1 LELLRFINSQNAKP
15 SARSLVRSQYQ
26 LLSSYV
32 LAQAVQV
39 VLRTSVYS
47 LSTEDQNSNVVSEKK
62 QQYETRLAKALGL
75 QVPQMDRMHFD
86 DNKIDKDSYVKYAD
100 DDYELTNTNLACDIV
115 LRCRKVLKGL
125 NFVQRFFY

>member
-1 LELLRFINSQNAKP
+1 
-15 SARSLVRSQYQ
+15 
-26 LLSSYV
+26 
-32 LAQAVQV
+32 VQV